1 MCILFLYVGSK
12 DDSGDY
18 SLILASNRD
27 EYYDRPASNMVSWE
41 EDPSVYGG
49 TVCVY
54 IDILLLYSFKN
65 KVLAVT
71 SQDEICKRGVIQ
83 APG

>member
-54 IDILLLYSFKN
+54 IVIYYYIILITKFSLLLRRTRF
-65 KVLAVT
+65 A
-71 SQDEICKRGVIQ
+71 RGV
-83 APG
+83 